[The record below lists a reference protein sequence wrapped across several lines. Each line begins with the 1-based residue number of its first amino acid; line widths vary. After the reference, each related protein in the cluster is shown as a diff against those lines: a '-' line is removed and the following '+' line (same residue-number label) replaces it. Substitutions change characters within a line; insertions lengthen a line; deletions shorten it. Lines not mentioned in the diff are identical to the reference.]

1 MQVSFAQAHMP
12 VPSCRMRPSVFVG
25 REAELTL
32 LSDLAERARVNQP
45 QVALIEGEAGV
56 GKSSLLAKL
65 GSSLGNAK
73 VLRASGAEDES
84 HLAYGLVAQ
93 IVVAGRGIGGR
104 PSKLLASGLN
114 DGVDPLS
121 AGPEL
126 LGLLDTIGRGGELVV
141 LLVDDLHWADTAS
154 ARALL
159 FALRRLRADP
169 VLVVVTSRPGELAR
183 HGEGWYRFVSGDER
197 ATNLQ
202 LGPFGTEDLAALS
215 RALGSG
221 ELSPAGATSL
231 LHHTGGNP
239 LYCAT
244 LLRELGAEALGRLD
258 GLPRVPKSL
267 ASIILVRM
275 SRMTVDAR
283 ALVTAAAVLG
293 QRCPLALAVQLAS
306 PADPLAALDQAVSA
320 SLLVE
325 EVAGAEMAF
334 AHPLVWSAVY
344 GDLSAA
350 RRREL
355 HARAASLT
363 RGERALAHRV
373 AAAAGP
379 DDGLAGDLEAAAQQA
394 RTRARA
400 ELAASLYSQAAGVSS
415 SAAERERLQL
425 LALYSLVIC
434 GDMAGAQALARQA
447 EHFTPSAARDA
458 VLGVLDFFS
467 GRIAS
472 ARARLSKACDA
483 DDPGLV
489 PPMRSD
495 ALLALAAAHLFD
507 GDAEESIARCRQAVD
522 ASAAVPSARNRSLGM
537 LCLFRTLCARSED
550 DVDQAL
556 SLLDHLPDQAA
567 GSGPEDLDALIMRG
581 TALLAAGCPERAYP
595 DLLHGANCVR
605 GGLSSSHVVQ
615 CLYLLSGAEYSLGLW
630 DDALVHGELAV
641 AASEGGRAWEA
652 VEAHLYATFVP
663 LARGDTGAAA
673 THIEASRALA
683 AVVGTGHTRVYV
695 ATFNAALELARGD
708 PRAALGALGAVRSSG
723 RAAVF
728 SRGRPLDWPLLEIE
742 ALLALG
748 ELKAASGRLEELAEG
763 SVRRS
768 PLSLIEQAR
777 LTALVAMARGD
788 QDQAA
793 QALAEGWRCLAGHK
807 LPLLQAK
814 LELAETKY
822 FRITHQRSQ
831 AIERLHSARSC
842 LVGLMAAPY
851 VELCDEELAQW
862 GATTQSAGLRRE
874 LLLTAS
880 ELPVARLVAKGRT
893 NKEAATELY
902 VSVKTVEH
910 HLSNIY
916 LKLGVRSR
924 RELARLLENLSA

>member
-1 MQVSFAQAHMP
+1 MQVSFVRANMP

-32 LSDLAERARVNQP
+32 LSDLAEQARANEP

-56 GKSSLLAKL
+56 GKSSLLAKF
-65 GSSLGNAK
+65 GQSLGDAK
-73 VLRASGAEDES
+73 VLRVSGEENEA

-93 IVVAGRGIGGR
+93 LVMAGRDVGGR
-104 PSKLLASGLN
+104 PSKLLATGLN

-141 LLVDDLHWADTAS
+141 LLMDDLHWVDTAS

-169 VLVVVTSRPGELAR
+169 VLVVVTSRPGELA
-183 HGEGWYRFVSGDER
+183 HQGEGWYRFISGDER
-197 ATNLQ
+197 ATSLQ

-215 RALGSG
+215 QALGSG

-231 LHHTGGNP
+231 LQQTGGNP

-244 LLRELGAEALGRLD
+244 LLRELGAETLGHRD

-275 SRMTVDAR
+275 SRMAADAR

-293 QRCPLALAVQLAS
+293 QRCPLALAVQLAGT
-306 PADPLAALDQAVSA
+306 ADPLAALDQAVSA

-325 EVAGAEMAF
+325 EVAGAELAF

-355 HARAASLT
+355 HTRAASLT
-363 RGERALAHRV
+363 SGERALTHRV
-373 AAAAGP
+373 AAAASP
-379 DDGLAGDLEAAAQQA
+379 DEGLAGDLEAAAQQA

-400 ELAASLYSQAAGVSS
+400 GLAASLYSQAAGVSS
-415 SAAERERLQL
+415 TAAERERLQL

-447 EHFTPSAARDA
+447 EHFTPTTARDA

-472 ARARLSKACDA
+472 ARVRLSKACDA

-507 GDAEESIARCRQAVD
+507 GDAEESIARCCQAVN

-537 LCLFRTLCARSED
+537 LCLFRTLCARSEE

-567 GSGPEDLDALIMRG
+567 GFGPEDLDALIIARDG
-581 TALLAAGCPERAYP
+581 AVGGRLPGEGLPGPVARRQLRAGWALL
-595 DLLHGANCVR
+595 
-605 GGLSSSHVVQ
+605 
-615 CLYLLSGAEYSLGLW
+615 
-630 DDALVHGELAV
+630 V
-641 AASEGGRAWEA
+641 AR
-652 VEAHLYATFVP
+652 
-663 LARGDTGAAA
+663 
-673 THIEASRALA
+673 
-683 AVVGTGHTRVYV
+683 
-695 ATFNAALELARGD
+695 
-708 PRAALGALGAVRSSG
+708 
-723 RAAVF
+723 
-728 SRGRPLDWPLLEIE
+728 RPM
-742 ALLALG
+742 
-748 ELKAASGRLEELAEG
+748 
-763 SVRRS
+763 
-768 PLSLIEQAR
+768 PLSLERHRVFAR
-777 LTALVAMARGD
+777 VVGRRPCPRRARCG
-788 QDQAA
+788 
-793 QALAEGWRCLAGHK
+793 C
-807 LPLLQAK
+807 
-814 LELAETKY
+814 
-822 FRITHQRSQ
+822 
-831 AIERLHSARSC
+831 
-842 LVGLMAAPY
+842 
-851 VELCDEELAQW
+851 
-862 GATTQSAGLRRE
+862 LRRRTC
-874 LLLTAS
+874 LG
-880 ELPVARLVAKGRT
+880 GR
-893 NKEAATELY
+893 
-902 VSVKTVEH
+902 
-910 HLSNIY
+910 
-916 LKLGVRSR
+916 
-924 RELARLLENLSA
+924 

>member
-93 IVVAGRGIGGR
+93 IVMAGRGIGGR

-244 LLRELGAEALGRLD
+244 LLRELGAEALGRRD

-293 QRCPLALAVQLAS
+293 QRCPLALAVQLAG

-325 EVAGAEMAF
+325 E
-334 AHPLVWSAVY
+334 
-344 GDLSAA
+344 
-350 RRREL
+350 
-355 HARAASLT
+355 
-363 RGERALAHRV
+363 
-373 AAAAGP
+373 GP
-379 DDGLAGDLEAAAQQA
+379 GP
-394 RTRARA
+394 RW
-400 ELAASLYSQAAGVSS
+400 
-415 SAAERERLQL
+415 L
-425 LALYSLVIC
+425 L
-434 GDMAGAQALARQA
+434 R
-447 EHFTPSAARDA
+447 TPS
-458 VLGVLDFFS
+458 S
-467 GRIAS
+467 GAPS
-472 ARARLSKACDA
+472 TATS
-483 DDPGLV
+483 V
-489 PPMRSD
+489 PP
-495 ALLALAAAHLFD
+495 
-507 GDAEESIARCRQAVD
+507 G
-522 ASAAVPSARNRSLGM
+522 
-537 LCLFRTLCARSED
+537 
-550 DVDQAL
+550 
-556 SLLDHLPDQAA
+556 
-567 GSGPEDLDALIMRG
+567 
-581 TALLAAGCPERAYP
+581 
-595 DLLHGANCVR
+595 GANC
-605 GGLSSSHVVQ
+605 
-615 CLYLLSGAEYSLGLW
+615 
-630 DDALVHGELAV
+630 
-641 AASEGGRAWEA
+641 
-652 VEAHLYATFVP
+652 TP
-663 LARGDTGAAA
+663 
-673 THIEASRALA
+673 
-683 AVVGTGHTRVYV
+683 
-695 ATFNAALELARGD
+695 
-708 PRAALGALGAVRSSG
+708 
-723 RAAVF
+723 
-728 SRGRPLDWPLLEIE
+728 
-742 ALLALG
+742 
-748 ELKAASGRLEELAEG
+748 
-763 SVRRS
+763 
-768 PLSLIEQAR
+768 EQHR
-777 LTALVAMARGD
+777 
-788 QDQAA
+788 
-793 QALAEGWRCLAGHK
+793 
-807 LPLLQAK
+807 
-814 LELAETKY
+814 
-822 FRITHQRSQ
+822 
-831 AIERLHSARSC
+831 
-842 LVGLMAAPY
+842 
-851 VELCDEELAQW
+851 
-862 GATTQSAGLRRE
+862 
-874 LLLTAS
+874 
-880 ELPVARLVAKGRT
+880 
-893 NKEAATELY
+893 
-902 VSVKTVEH
+902 
-910 HLSNIY
+910 
-916 LKLGVRSR
+916 
-924 RELARLLENLSA
+924 

>member
-1 MQVSFAQAHMP
+1 
-12 VPSCRMRPSVFVG
+12 MRPSVFVG
-25 REAELTL
+25 REAELAVL
-32 LSDLAERARVNQP
+32 AELAERARASQP
-45 QVALIEGEAGV
+45 QAVLIEGEAGI

-65 GSSLGNAK
+65 GASLGDAR

-93 IVVAGRGIGGR
+93 IVAAGRGVGGR

-169 VLVVVTSRPGELAR
+169 VLVVATSRPGELAR
-183 HGEGWYRFVSGDER
+183 HGEGWYRFASGDER
-197 ATNLQ
+197 ATSLQ

-231 LHHTGGNP
+231 LQHTGGNP

-244 LLRELGAEALGRLD
+244 LLRELGAGALGRPD
-258 GLPRVPKSL
+258 GWPRVPKSL

-275 SRMTVDAR
+275 SRMAADAR

-293 QRCPLALAVQLAS
+293 QRCPLALAVQLART
-306 PADPLAALDQAVSA
+306 ADPLGALDQAVSA
-320 SLLVE
+320 SLLIE
-325 EVAGAEMAF
+325 EGAGAEVAF
-334 AHPLVWSAVY
+334 SHPLVWSAVY
-344 GDLSAA
+344 SDLSAS

-355 HARAASLT
+355 HARAAPLT
-363 RGERALAHRV
+363 SGERALAHRV

-379 DDGLAGDLEAAAQQA
+379 DDALAADLELVAQQA
-394 RTRARA
+394 RAGGRA

-415 SAAERERLQL
+415 TAAERERRQL
-425 LALYSLVIC
+425 LALYSLVRC
-434 GDMAGAQALARQA
+434 GDMAAAQVLAREA
-447 EHFTPSAARDA
+447 EHFAPTAARDA

-467 GRIAS
+467 GRMAS
-472 ARARLSKACDA
+472 ARARLNEACDA
-483 DDPGLV
+483 DDPGFV
-489 PPMRSD
+489 PPTSST

-507 GDAEESIARCRQAVD
+507 GNAEESIARCRQAVD
-522 ASAAVPSARNRSLGM
+522 ASAAVPWARNRSLGM
-537 LCLFRTLCARSED
+537 LCLFRALCARSEE

-556 SLLDHLPDQAA
+556 NLLGHLPEHAA
-567 GSGPEDLDALIMRG
+567 GSGPEDLDTFILRG
-581 TALLAAGCPERAYP
+581 TAWLVGGYPEKAYP
-595 DLLHGANCVR
+595 DLLQCANCVR
-605 GGLSSSHVVQ
+605 GGLSALNVVQ

-630 DDALVHGELAV
+630 DDAVVHGELAV
-641 AASEGGRAWEA
+641 AASEAGRAWEA
-652 VEAHLYATFVP
+652 VEAHLYATLVP
-663 LARGDTGAAA
+663 LARGDIGAAA
-673 THIEASRALA
+673 THIEASWALA
-683 AVVGTGHTRVYV
+683 AVVGTGHTKVYV
-695 ATFNAALELARGD
+695 ATFKAAFELARGD
-708 PRAALGALGAVRSSG
+708 PQAAVGALGAVRASG
-723 RAAVF
+723 RAEMF
-728 SRGRPLDWPLLEIE
+728 GRSSPLDWRILEIE
-742 ALLALG
+742 ALLTLD
-748 ELKAASGRLEELAEG
+748 ELEAASGRLEELAEG
-763 SVRRS
+763 GVRRS
-768 PLSLIEQAR
+768 RLTLIDQAR

-788 QDQAA
+788 PDRAA
-793 QALAEGWRCLAGHK
+793 EALADGWRCLAGHK

-822 FRITHQRSQ
+822 FRITRQRSK

-842 LVGLMAAPY
+842 LTALAAGPY

-862 GATTQSAGLRRE
+862 GATAQSAGLRRE
-874 LLLTAS
+874 LMLTAS

-893 NKEAATELY
+893 NKEAAAELY

-916 LKLGVRSR
+916 MKLGVRSR
-924 RELARLLENLSA
+924 RELARALESLSA

>member
-1 MQVSFAQAHMP
+1 MGGSP
-12 VPSCRMRPSVFVG
+12 VFVG
-25 REAELTL
+25 REAELAVL
-32 LSDLAERARVNQP
+32 AELAERARANQP
-45 QVALIEGEAGV
+45 QAALIEGEAGI

-65 GSSLGNAK
+65 GGSLGDAK

-84 HLAYGLVAQ
+84 HLAYGLVGQ
-93 IVVAGRGIGGR
+93 IVAAARGVGGR

-126 LGLLDTIGRGGELVV
+126 LGLFDTVGRGGELVV

-197 ATNLQ
+197 ATSLQ
-202 LGPFGTEDLAALS
+202 LGPFGTEDLADLS

-221 ELSPAGATSL
+221 DLSPAGATSL
-231 LHHTGGNP
+231 LQHTGGNP

-244 LLRELGAEALGRLD
+244 LLRELGADALGHRER
-258 GLPRVPKSL
+258 PRVPKSL

-275 SRMTVDAR
+275 ARMTADAR

-306 PADPLAALDQAVSA
+306 TSDPLGALDQAVSA

-325 EVAGAEMAF
+325 EGAGTEVAF

-355 HARAASLT
+355 HARAAPLT
-363 RGERALAHRV
+363 SGERALAHRV

-379 DDGLAGDLEAAAQQA
+379 DDALAGELEGAARESGA
-394 RTRARA
+394 RARA

-415 SAAERERLQL
+415 TAAERERLQL
-425 LALYSLVIC
+425 LALYSLVRC
-434 GDMAGAQALARQA
+434 GDMAGAQVLAREA
-447 EHFTPSAARDA
+447 EHFTPSAARNG

-467 GRIAS
+467 GRMAS
-472 ARARLSKACDA
+472 ARARLSEACDA
-483 DDPGLV
+483 DDPGFV
-489 PPMRSD
+489 PPTRST
-495 ALLALAAAHLFD
+495 ALLSLASAYLFD
-507 GDAEESIARCRQAVD
+507 GNAEESVARCRQAVD
-522 ASAAVPSARNRSLGM
+522 TSAAVPWARNRALGM
-537 LCLFRTLCARSED
+537 LCLFRTLCARSEE

-567 GSGPEDLDALIMRG
+567 GSRPEDLDTFILRG
-581 TALLAAGCPERAYP
+581 TAWLVGGYPEKAYP
-595 DLLHGANCVR
+595 DLLHCANCVR
-605 GGLSSSHVVQ
+605 GGLSALNVVQ
-615 CLYLLSGAEYSLGLW
+615 CLYLLSGAEYSLGYW

-641 AASEGGRAWEA
+641 AASEAGRAWEA

-663 LARGDTGAAA
+663 LARGDIGAAA

-683 AVVGTGHTRVYV
+683 AVVGTGHTKVYV
-695 ATFNAALELARGD
+695 ATFEAALELARGD
-708 PRAALGALGAVRSSG
+708 PQAALGALGAVRASG
-723 RAAVF
+723 RAEMF
-728 SRGRPLDWPLLEIE
+728 GRSSPLDWRLLEVE
-742 ALLALG
+742 ALLTLG
-748 ELKAASGRLEELAEG
+748 ELEAASQRLDELEHSGA
-763 SVRRS
+763 RRS
-768 PLSLIEQAR
+768 PPTLIDQAR

-788 QDQAA
+788 QDRAA
-793 QALAEGWRCLAGHK
+793 QAFVDGWRCLAGHK

-814 LELAETKY
+814 LELAETRY
-822 FRITHQRSQ
+822 FRITHQRSM
-831 AIERLHSARSC
+831 AIERLHSARCC
-842 LVGLMAAPY
+842 LAALMAGPY

-862 GATTQSAGLRRE
+862 GATAQSAGLRRE
-874 LLLTAS
+874 LMLTAA

-893 NKEAATELY
+893 NKEAAAELY

-916 LKLGVRSR
+916 MKLGVRSR
-924 RELARLLENLSA
+924 RELARALESLSA

>member
-1 MQVSFAQAHMP
+1 MGGSP
-12 VPSCRMRPSVFVG
+12 VFVG
-25 REAELTL
+25 REAELAVL
-32 LSDLAERARVNQP
+32 AELAERARVNQP
-45 QVALIEGEAGV
+45 QAALIEGEAGI

-65 GSSLGNAK
+65 GSSLGDAK

-93 IVVAGRGIGGR
+93 IVAAGRGVGGR

-169 VLVVVTSRPGELAR
+169 VLMVVTSRPGELAR

-197 ATNLQ
+197 ATSLQ

-231 LHHTGGNP
+231 LQHTGGNP

-244 LLRELGAEALGRLD
+244 LLRELGAEALGRRE
-258 GLPRVPKSL
+258 GPPRVPKSL

-306 PADPLAALDQAVSA
+306 TADPLGALDQAVSA

-325 EVAGAEMAF
+325 EGAGTEVAF

-344 GDLSAA
+344 GDLGAA

-363 RGERALAHRV
+363 GGERALAHRV

-379 DDGLAGDLEAAAQQA
+379 DDGLAGELEAAAQQA
-394 RTRARA
+394 LATARA
-400 ELAASLYSQAAGVSS
+400 ALAASLYSQAAGVSS
-415 SAAERERLQL
+415 TAAERERREL
-425 LALYSLVIC
+425 LALYSLLIC
-434 GDMAGAQALARQA
+434 GDMAGAQALAREA
-447 EHFTPSAARDA
+447 EHFTPSAFCNA
-458 VLGVLDFFS
+458 VLGILDFFS
-467 GRIAS
+467 GRMAS
-472 ARARLSKACDA
+472 ARARLSEACDA
-483 DDPGLV
+483 DDPGFR
-489 PPMRSD
+489 PPTRST
-495 ALLALAAAHLFD
+495 ALLLLAAAHLFD
-507 GDAEESIARCRQAVD
+507 GDAEESVARCRQAVD

-537 LCLFRTLCARSED
+537 LCLFRTLWARSEE

-556 SLLDHLPDQAA
+556 SLLDHLARPSGRLRARGPGRFYTARDGVAVRRLPGEGLPGPVARRQLRA
-567 GSGPEDLDALIMRG
+567 GVGSPRF
-581 TALLAAGCPERAYP
+581 
-595 DLLHGANCVR
+595 
-605 GGLSSSHVVQ
+605 HVVQ

-641 AASEGGRAWEA
+641 AASEAGRAWEA
-652 VEAHLYATFVP
+652 VDAHLYATFVP
-663 LARGDTGAAA
+663 LARGDIGAAA
-673 THIEASRALA
+673 VHIEASRALA
-683 AVVGTGHTRVYV
+683 ALVGTGHTMVSV
-695 ATFNAALELARGD
+695 ATFEAALELARGD
-708 PRAALGALGAVRSSG
+708 PQAAVSALGTVRANARAETFGRSS
-723 RAAVF
+723 
-728 SRGRPLDWPLLEIE
+728 PLDWRLLEVE
-742 ALLALG
+742 ALLSLG
-748 ELKAASGRLEELAEG
+748 ELEGATRRLDELEHSGA
-763 SVRRS
+763 RRS
-768 PLSLIEQAR
+768 PPTLIDQAR
-777 LTALVAMARGD
+777 LTALVTMARGD
-788 QDQAA
+788 QDRAA
-793 QALAEGWRCLAGHK
+793 QAFADGWRCLAGHR

-822 FRITHQRSQ
+822 FRITHQRSK

-842 LVGLMAAPY
+842 LTALVAGPY

-862 GATTQSAGLRRE
+862 GATTQSACLRRE
-874 LLLTAS
+874 LMLTAS

-916 LKLGVRSR
+916 MKLGVHSR
-924 RELARLLENLSA
+924 RELARALESLSA